1 MSRYRIVR
9 SAAEC
14 QPGSNGRVLSNLLSV
29 TDPEEMANVEQGL
42 LHQLYE
48 AVLAD
53 PASQGRLTTKMLSA
67 WHARW
72 LGNVYAWAGAERTVN
87 VSKDGFTFATAA
99 FIPDLLSKFQK
110 QQLDV
115 LTPCKPNSI
124 DELLEALSAVH
135 VELIL
140 IHPFREGNGR
150 IARLLCDVMAVQAEV
165 GTLDYRE
172 WDQRPDDY
180 FAAIRAGVGFDLEPM
195 KQLFRRALPSDD

>member
-1 MSRYRIVR
+1 MSRYRIVG

-42 LHQLYE
+42 LRQLYE

-87 VSKDGFTFATAA
+87 VSKDGFAFATAA
-99 FIPDLLSKFQK
+99 FIPDLLSEFQ
-110 QQLDV
+110 QQHLDV
-115 LTPCKPNSI
+115 LTPCKPK
-124 DELLEALSAVH
+124 
-135 VELIL
+135 
-140 IHPFREGNGR
+140 GNGR

-165 GTLDYRE
+165 GTLDYKE

-180 FAAIRAGVGFDLEPM
+180 FAAIRAGVGCDLEPM